1 MNLNYSCFFKI
12 NLYLRIITGMNK
24 YLIYMLFFM
33 IAFKG
38 LSQDEKKNTFSFGAG
53 YFYGNIYEHN
63 PDISH
68 LIKGHPTGLFLM
80 FNKKT
85 FGLKE
90 WEKKY
95 NYPDWGLSLSYQN
108 LKNTILGDNYSLY
121 GHYSFYFLKRNLQLS
136 LGTGLAYNT
145 NPYNEDFNFSNNAYG
160 SKILSS
166 SFIKINYIKENIW
179 NGLGFQAGILFLHYS
194 NGNVKAPNTSTNSLL
209 LNAGLNYQLDYNSTP
224 TYHVEKDSINYSERV
239 KFNFVYRFG
248 WNQSDLIGSDT
259 YPLYVFSAF
268 ADKRLNYYNTL
279 QFGADV
285 FISKYLEEFIKYRA
299 IAYPEF
305 ELSGDEDFK
314 RVGVFIGHELRIDR
328 NAICSQIGYY
338 AYYPYEFSERIY
350 LRFGLKRYLYK
361 DKLFAVISLKSHFA
375 QAEAIEF
382 GFGLRL

>member
-33 IAFKG
+33 IAVKG
-38 LSQDEKKNTFSFGAG
+38 LSQDEKKDIFSFGAG

-108 LKNTILGDNYSLY
+108 LKNTVLGDNYSMY

-136 LGTGLAYNT
+136 LGTGIAFNT
-145 NPYNEDFNFSNNAYG
+145 NPYNEDFNYSNNAYG

-179 NGLGFQAGILFLHYS
+179 NGLGFQVGILFLHYS

-209 LNAGLNYQLDYNSTP
+209 LNAGLNYQLDYKSTP
-224 TYHVEKDSINYSERV
+224 TYHTEKDSVNYSEKV

-279 QFGADV
+279 QLGADV

-305 ELSGDEDFK
+305 ELSGDEDYK
-314 RVGVFIGHELRIDR
+314 RVGVFIGHELRINR
-328 NAICSQIGYY
+328 NAISSQIGYY

-350 LRFGLKRYLYK
+350 LRFGLKRYLYR

>member
-12 NLYLRIITGMNK
+12 NLYLRIITEMNK

-33 IAFKG
+33 IAVKG
-38 LSQDEKKNTFSFGAG
+38 LSQDEKKDIFSFGAG

-108 LKNTILGDNYSLY
+108 LKNTVLGDNYSMY

-166 SFIKINYIKENIW
+166 SFIKINYIKENSW
-179 NGLGFQAGILFLHYS
+179 NGLGFQVGILFLHYS

-209 LNAGLNYQLDYNSTP
+209 LNAGLNYQLDYKSTP
-224 TYHVEKDSINYSERV
+224 TYHTEKDGVNYSERV
-239 KFNFVYRFG
+239 KFNLVYRFG

-279 QFGADV
+279 QLGADV

-305 ELSGDEDFK
+305 ELSGDEDYK
-314 RVGVFIGHELRIDR
+314 RVGVFIGHELRINR
-328 NAICSQIGYY
+328 NAISSQIGYY

-350 LRFGLKRYLYK
+350 LRFGLKRYLYR

>member
-33 IAFKG
+33 IAVKG
-38 LSQDEKKNTFSFGAG
+38 LSQDEKKDIFSFGAG

-108 LKNTILGDNYSLY
+108 LKNTVLGDNYSMY

-136 LGTGLAYNT
+136 LGTGIAFNT

-166 SFIKINYIKENIW
+166 SFIKINYIKENSW
-179 NGLGFQAGILFLHYS
+179 NGLGFQVGILFLHYS

-209 LNAGLNYQLDYNSTP
+209 LNAGLNYQLDYKSTP
-224 TYHVEKDSINYSERV
+224 TYHTEKDGVNYSEKV

-268 ADKRLNYYNTL
+268 ADKRLNYYSTL

-305 ELSGDEDFK
+305 ELSGDEDYK
-314 RVGVFIGHELRIDR
+314 RVGVFIGHELRINR
-328 NAICSQIGYY
+328 NAISSQIGYY

-350 LRFGLKRYLYK
+350 LRFGLKRYLYR

>member
-1 MNLNYSCFFKI
+1 
-12 NLYLRIITGMNK
+12 MNK

-38 LSQDEKKNTFSFGAG
+38 LSQDEKKNIFSFGAG

-85 FGLKE
+85 FGLKD

-108 LKNTILGDNYSLY
+108 LKNTILGDNYSIY

-160 SKILSS
+160 SKLLSS

-209 LNAGLNYQLDYNSTP
+209 LNAGINYQLDYKSTL
-224 TYHVEKDSINYSERV
+224 TYYKEKDSVNYSERV
-239 KFNFVYRFG
+239 KLNLVYRFG

-279 QFGADV
+279 QLGADV

-305 ELSGDEDFK
+305 ELSGDEDYK
-314 RVGVFIGHELRIDR
+314 RVGVFIGHELRINR
-328 NAICSQIGYY
+328 NAISSQIGYY

-382 GFGLRL
+382 GLGVRL

>member
-12 NLYLRIITGMNK
+12 NLYLRITTGMNK

-33 IAFKG
+33 IAVKG
-38 LSQDEKKNTFSFGAG
+38 FSQDEKKNIFSVGAG
-53 YFYGNIYEHN
+53 YFYGSIYEHN

-108 LKNTILGDNYSLY
+108 LKNTVLGDNYSMY

-209 LNAGLNYQLDYNSTP
+209 LNAGINYQLDYKSTL
-224 TYHVEKDSINYSERV
+224 TYYKEKDSVNYSERV
-239 KFNFVYRFG
+239 KLNLVYRFG
-248 WNQSDLIGSDT
+248 WNQSDLIGSDI

-279 QFGADV
+279 QLGADV

-305 ELSGDEDFK
+305 ELSGDEDYK
-314 RVGVFIGHELRIDR
+314 RVGVFIGHELRINR
-328 NAICSQIGYY
+328 NAISSQIGYY
-338 AYYPYEFSERIY
+338 VYYPYEFSERIY

>member
-1 MNLNYSCFFKI
+1 
-12 NLYLRIITGMNK
+12 MNK

-33 IAFKG
+33 IAVKG
-38 LSQDEKKNTFSFGAG
+38 LSQDEKKDIFSFGAG

-108 LKNTILGDNYSLY
+108 LKNTVLGDNYSMY

-145 NPYNEDFNFSNNAYG
+145 NPYNGDFNFSNNAYG

-209 LNAGLNYQLDYNSTP
+209 LNAGLNYQLDYKSTP
-224 TYHVEKDSINYSERV
+224 TYHTEKDSVNYSERV
-239 KFNFVYRFG
+239 KFNLVYRFG

-279 QFGADV
+279 QLGADV

-305 ELSGDEDFK
+305 ELSGDEDYK
-314 RVGVFIGHELRIDR
+314 RVGVFIGHELRINR
-328 NAICSQIGYY
+328 NAISSQIGYY
-338 AYYPYEFSERIY
+338 VYYPYEFSERIY

-382 GFGLRL
+382 GFGVRL

>member
-1 MNLNYSCFFKI
+1 
-12 NLYLRIITGMNK
+12 
-24 YLIYMLFFM
+24 MLFFM
-33 IAFKG
+33 IAVKG

-108 LKNTILGDNYSLY
+108 LKNTVLGDNYSMY

-136 LGTGLAYNT
+136 LGTGIAFNT

-166 SFIKINYIKENIW
+166 SFIKINYIKENSW
-179 NGLGFQAGILFLHYS
+179 NGLGFQVGILFLHYS

-209 LNAGLNYQLDYNSTP
+209 LNAGLNYQLDYKSTP
-224 TYHVEKDSINYSERV
+224 TYHTEKDSVNYSERV
-239 KFNFVYRFG
+239 KFNLVYRFG

-268 ADKRLNYYNTL
+268 ADKRLNYYSTL

-305 ELSGDEDFK
+305 ELSGDEDYK
-314 RVGVFIGHELRIDR
+314 RVGVFIGHELRINR
-328 NAICSQIGYY
+328 NAISSQIGYY
-338 AYYPYEFSERIY
+338 AYYPYKFSERIY